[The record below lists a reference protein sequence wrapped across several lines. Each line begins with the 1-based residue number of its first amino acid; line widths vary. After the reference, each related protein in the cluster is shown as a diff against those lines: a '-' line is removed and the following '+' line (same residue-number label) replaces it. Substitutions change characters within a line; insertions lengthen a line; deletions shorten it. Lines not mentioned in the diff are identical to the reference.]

1 MANMAIY
8 RLNTQPISRSQGRSV
23 VACAA
28 YRSGEK
34 LEDLRYEKTHDY
46 TKKQDVVHKEILLP
60 ENAPEWMKDREV
72 LWNHVEKI
80 EKRKDARLAREVQIA
95 LPRELSLEENTA
107 LAKEFVQKTFVEKG
121 MVADLCIHNHKGE
134 DGLEQPHCHV
144 LLSTRH
150 VNSQGFGKK
159 NTLWDKKEML
169 LEWREA
175 WSGAANTHL
184 ARLDYDIKIDHR
196 SNKDREIN
204 LEPQR
209 KVDIANS
216 RYRDKQLEN
225 KLRIA
230 RENGQRIYKNPE
242 IALDALTKQQS
253 TFTKYDLAG
262 FINRHTRD
270 AEQFHQVHERV
281 KLAENI
287 VKLGIDEQGR
297 ERFSTKEMI
306 TLEANML
313 ASANLL
319 SNREKHNID
328 EHAVEDALAKR
339 SLSSEQEEALRYV
352 IEKGDLKCV
361 LGYAGTG
368 KSYMLSAAREVWER
382 EEYSV
387 KGVAL
392 SGIASQNLEQSSGI
406 KSRTAAS
413 LFYSWDKGTSNLS
426 SRDVL
431 VIDEAGMLGS
441 RQMAKIMSE
450 AQDKGAKV
458 VLVGDWQQLQAIDAG
473 ASFRAIALNNHYIE
487 LKEVRRQENLWAREA
502 TVLLAK
508 GQVKEALVHYKEH
521 DHLHNFDTQAEAKE
535 RLIKQWNDVRHT
547 NPEQTQLIMA
557 YTRSDVK
564 ELNKLAREQKEKDGE
579 LGQSHNFEMSNG
591 ERQFAKGD
599 RVYFLKREDSLG
611 VINGTLGTIEK
622 IEHEKG
628 QIHIKLDSNDALSKE
643 QRQVVVDT
651 EEYKHLDH
659 GYAATV
665 YKAQGVS
672 VDRSYLLT
680 STHYDAHSSY
690 VGMSRHRHSCDLFSS
705 REQFGS
711 EQELVQTLARNKI
724 KDTTL
729 DYKSNNN
736 TDHETKVGS
745 EYAARRDIEPDA
757 QLDSLLSLHQRF
769 EKHAPSYEQQM
780 KIVLNEKFEQEKEQF
795 WVYANKFIAKFQ
807 ASKLELARKINE
819 KLVPEHES
827 QALAYVRQF
836 KAYSYHKEKLK
847 PEERREFALLTKE
860 MTSSKLIMNHISSKE
875 PELAKKIKQTFKEQE
890 RTIKYERSYSRGF
903 GF

>member
-1 MANMAIY
+1 MAIY

-28 YRSGEK
+28 YRAGEK

-60 ENAPEWMKDREV
+60 ENAPEWMRDRET
-72 LWNHVEKI
+72 LWNHVEEI

-95 LPRELSLEENTA
+95 LPRELTLEQNQE
-107 LAKEFVQKTFVEKG
+107 LAREFVLETFVKKG
-121 MVADLCIHNHKGE
+121 MVADLCLHTHKGD

-150 VNSQGFGKK
+150 VSEEGFGKK

-175 WSGAANTHL
+175 WAGFANAHL
-184 ARLDYDIKIDHR
+184 AKHEYEIKIDHR

-225 KLRIA
+225 QQRIA
-230 RENGQRIYKNPE
+230 RENGERIYKNPE
-242 IALDALTKQQS
+242 IALDAITKQQS
-253 TFTKYDLAG
+253 TFTSHDLAK
-262 FINRHTRD
+262 FINRHTLD

-281 KLAENI
+281 KLADGL
-287 VKLGIDEQGR
+287 VKLGIDEQGK

-313 ASANLL
+313 SQADTL
-319 SNREKHNID
+319 SNREKHRID
-328 EHAVEDALAKR
+328 SAVVEDALVKR
-339 SLSSEQEEALRYV
+339 SLSNEQKEALRY
-352 IEKGDLKCV
+352 ITHAGDLKCV

-368 KSYMLSAAREVWER
+368 KSYMLSCAREVWEK
-382 EEYSV
+382 EGYNV

-392 SGIASQNLEQSSGI
+392 SGIATQNLQQSSGI
-406 KSRTAAS
+406 KSRTTAS
-413 LFYSWDKGTSNLS
+413 LFYSWDKGTSNLTS
-426 SRDVL
+426 KDVL

-441 RQMAKIMSE
+441 RQMEKIIKE
-450 AQDKGAKV
+450 AQDKNAKV
-458 VLVGDWQQLQAIDAG
+458 VLVGDWQQLQSIDAG
-473 ASFRAIALNNHYIE
+473 AAFRAIAENNHYIE
-487 LKEVRRQENLWAREA
+487 LKEVRRQENSWAREA
-502 TVLLAK
+502 TMLLAK
-508 GQVKEALVHYKEH
+508 GQVGEALVRYKEH
-521 DHLHNFDTQAEAKE
+521 DHLHHYDTQTQAKE
-535 RLIKQWNDVRHT
+535 SLIQQWNDVRHT
-547 NPEQTQLIMA
+547 NPQKTQLIMA

-579 LGQSHNFEMSNG
+579 LGTGYSFEMNNG
-591 ERQFAKGD
+591 ERQFASGD
-599 RVYFLKREDSLG
+599 RVYFLKRDDALG

-622 IEHEKG
+622 IENERG

-651 EEYKHLDH
+651 KEYKHLDH

-665 YKAQGVS
+665 YKAQGVT

-680 STHYDAHSSY
+680 SKHYDAHSSY
-690 VGMSRHRHSCDLFSS
+690 VGMSRHKESCDVFSS
-705 REQFGS
+705 REQFRS
-711 EQELVQTLARNKI
+711 EQELVQRLGRSKI

-729 DYKSNNN
+729 DYKNIKN
-736 TDHETKVGS
+736 TEHSATVGS
-745 EYAARRDIEPDA
+745 EYAVRRDIEPDA

-769 EKHAPSYEQQM
+769 ESKAHVYEKQM
-780 KIVLNEKFEQEKEQF
+780 KIVFAEKFKQEKEQF
-795 WVYANKFIAKFQ
+795 WRQANKFIAKFQ
-807 ASKLELARKINE
+807 DKQPELAREINE
-819 KLVPEHES
+819 QLVPEHEA
-827 QALAYVRQF
+827 QALEYVKKF
-836 KAYSYHKEKLK
+836 KAYSYHKEKLR
-847 PEERREFALLTKE
+847 PEERREFTKLTKE
-860 MTSSKLIMNHISSKE
+860 MMSSKLVMNHISSKE
-875 PELAKKIKQTFKEQE
+875 PELAKQIKQTFKEQE